1 MPIRVESEGQ
11 RDTGTKGRRAEKR
24 LRPSVPL
31 SLRPSSGHQ
40 IIEALKLAEST
51 ATTILAGLALVV
63 LGLALGCSESEPA
76 SPVGGGHT
84 LRILSLTPN
93 VTEILFAMGLG
104 GQVVGRS
111 TCCDEPPEA
120 RALPVVGDTLHM
132 NLNQVI
138 ALEPTLAFLITG
150 REEVARGL
158 EARGVRTVRLESDT
172 LPEMF
177 DSIRLIGRETGREDA
192 AGSLV
197 ARIESDLAAVRRR
210 VAGLARPRVLFAFP
224 MTVGSARI
232 MVAGRGTFVDAL
244 LEMAGAENA
253 YPDRANWPTVS
264 PQKVIAA
271 APDVILVHA
280 VGDEG
285 ARDRVEAIRRAWAE
299 WTSIPAVAGGR
310 VHILTEPY
318 LTIPGPRVGLAAER
332 LAETIHPELQ
342 ERSP

>member
-1 MPIRVESEGQ
+1 MKKADRHVGM
-11 RDTGTKGRRAEKR
+11 
-24 LRPSVPL
+24 
-31 SLRPSSGHQ
+31 
-40 IIEALKLAEST
+40 LA
-51 ATTILAGLALVV
+51 AGLAL

-76 SPVGGGHT
+76 SPADPGAPGGERP

-104 GQVVGRS
+104 DQVVGR
-111 TCCDEPPEA
+111 TTWCNEPPEA

-138 ALEPTLAFLITG
+138 ALKPTLAFMITG

-158 EARGVRTVRLESDT
+158 EARGVRTVTLRSDT
-172 LPEMF
+172 LPQMF
-177 DSIRLIGRETGREDA
+177 DSIRAIGRETGREDA
-192 AGSLV
+192 ARALV

-244 LEMAGAENA
+244 LEVAGAENA

-280 VGDEG
+280 IGDEG
-285 ARDRVEAIRRAWAE
+285 APDRVEAIRRAWTE

-310 VHILTEPY
+310 IHILTEPY